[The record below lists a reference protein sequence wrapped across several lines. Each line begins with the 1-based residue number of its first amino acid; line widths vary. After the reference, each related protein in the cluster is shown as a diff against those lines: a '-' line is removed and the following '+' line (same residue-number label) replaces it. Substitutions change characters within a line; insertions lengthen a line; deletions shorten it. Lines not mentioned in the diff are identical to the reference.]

1 MELFELATKKKYRFP
16 YKGMITVE
24 DLWDLSLTQLDS
36 IYKTLNKS
44 VKEQDGDS
52 LMTTT
57 ADTDATNMIEIVKR
71 VFSAKQDEAAQRKTA
86 AENAAKKERI
96 MQIIAKKQDD
106 ALENMDETALR
117 KMLDDLG

>member
-52 LMTTT
+52 LLTTT
-57 ADTDATNMIEIVKR
+57 ADTETANMIEIVKR
-71 VFSAKQDEAAQRKTA
+71 VFSAKQDEAAQRKA
-86 AENAAKKERI
+86 AADNAAKKERI

-106 ALENMDETALR
+106 ALENMDEAALR